1 MCRKL
6 VLSGWVL
13 LISEKAEQARVLV
26 ALFVS
31 IAFLA
36 MRFSLRPLRRC
47 ATLPTQAQSSS
58 VALAPLCCPLCRSED
73 AVLATLNDLVLVLL
87 YQCVLVLKTEDLQSV
102 ASRTPAAAS
111 ASATPP
117 KVRLRPFVLL
127 PQVVRL

>member
-36 MRFSLRPLRRC
+36 MRFSLRPLKRC

-87 YQCVLVLKTEDLQSV
+87 YQCAGPQDLQSV
-102 ASRTPAAAS
+102 AGRLQQL
-111 ASATPP
+111 
-117 KVRLRPFVLL
+117 RLR
-127 PQVVRL
+127 RLRQRCGFGHLFYYLR

>member
-36 MRFSLRPLRRC
+36 MRFSLRPLKRC

-73 AVLATLNDLVLVLL
+73 AVLATLNDLVLAVA
-87 YQCVLVLKTEDLQSV
+87 VSV
-102 ASRTPAAAS
+102 CWSSRLAICCRTPAAAS

-117 KVRLRPFVLL
+117 KVRLWPFVLL